1 MIQGLGCLD
10 DGILSLFFPL
20 CQSLKWTSWSFC
32 TTTISSQRTSP
43 WSSAGCEH
51 PLEEQGRVFW
61 EFLRGKVELYPCLT
75 SAGTT
80 SIPSSWGHI
89 LCFHLPVNLVRTLPS
104 LAFPILLPS
113 TKPFPIFLRQI
124 LKESFSNFVQLLE
137 VWSKFLSWFHF
148 IILVPKAL
156 KTP

>member
-1 MIQGLGCLD
+1 MPGWWNSV
-10 DGILSLFFPL
+10 SLFSPVPEFEVNIVVLLHDDHLITENFPL
-20 CQSLKWTSWSFC
+20 KLCRMWTP
-32 TTTISSQRTSP
+32 TAE
-43 WSSAGCEH
+43 AG
-51 PLEEQGRVFW
+51 RIFW